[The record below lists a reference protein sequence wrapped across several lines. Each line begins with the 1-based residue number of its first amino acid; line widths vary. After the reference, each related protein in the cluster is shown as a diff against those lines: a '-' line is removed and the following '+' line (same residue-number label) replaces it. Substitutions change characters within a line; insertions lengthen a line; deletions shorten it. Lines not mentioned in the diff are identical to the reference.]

1 MSPHTSQNGH
11 IQNIYKCQ
19 MLARVWRKG
28 NPSTLFLGMQVR
40 TAIAKNSME
49 VPSKIKQ
56 SEHMI
61 QQSHSWAC
69 IGENHNSKRYMYPNI
84 HGSAIYNTQDR
95 ETT

>member
-1 MSPHTSQNGH
+1 MQISDSWQDPDKFEVALIASP
-11 IQNIYKCQ
+11 
-19 MLARVWRKG
+19 LAKG
-28 NPSTLFLGMQVR
+28 FKKLMRQVR
-40 TAIAKNSME
+40 TAIVKNSME